1 MIKPRLF
8 SLLKGSNRYLCYTIL
23 WNIALLLLNAV
34 IVFTLARILS
44 DIRIGIPVREWVAA
58 RAAIL
63 GAAVCL
69 RFFCQKGSVRASYLA
84 SVRVKKTLRERIYR
98 KLLELGISYQERFS
112 TAEVV
117 QAAMEGV
124 DQLEVYFGKYLP
136 QLAYSLLAPVIL
148 FFLLLPVNGKAP
160 AVLLICVP
168 LIPVSIGLQCRGYE
182 VDFQL
187 HPDTVRL
194 LHRLEERCVMGVRG
208 NYTAEILSRYG
219 LRNFQVIGCP
229 SVFFREEYAFDSR
242 QPPTPETTVCNYKT
256 FWGGFRPGELAF
268 LEYCRKYQLAFVE
281 QTCQTVEEVLGEKS
295 GLYQE
300 WLNQKKQLFFSL
312 EEWDRF
318 LQQFSFC
325 LGMRF
330 HGNVLAM
337 QNGARALYLVSDS
350 RTRELTEFFHFPS
363 LEIGAFDPEKSLEAY
378 WEMARYEEFTK
389 VFPEKQENLRE
400 FAKKNGL
407 IVNL

>member
-1 MIKPRLF
+1 MSETGKVAIF
-8 SLLKGSNRYLCYTIL
+8 SEAFDTKGQDRETC
-23 WNIALLLLNAV
+23 
-34 IVFTLARILS
+34 LARVGRNTGNLAFFRGIQKLFQPDFLRPKLGLSEDPEKLSPYSAFLTTDLIWITQNQRYESTERIL
-44 DIRIGIPVREWVAA
+44 DRIGDR
-58 RAAIL
+58 
-63 GAAVCL
+63 
-69 RFFCQKGSVRASYLA
+69 
-84 SVRVKKTLRERIYR
+84 
-98 KLLELGISYQERFS
+98 
-112 TAEVV
+112 
-117 QAAMEGV
+117 
-124 DQLEVYFGKYLP
+124 
-136 QLAYSLLAPVIL
+136 
-148 FFLLLPVNGKAP
+148 
-160 AVLLICVP
+160 P

-229 SVFFREEYAFDSR
+229 SVFFRGEYAFDSC

-256 FWGGFRPGELAF
+256 FWGGFRPGELTF

-295 GLYQE
+295 GPYQE

-337 QNGARALYLVSDS
+337 QSGARALYLVSDS